1 MRTVSTPLTAKL
13 PVSLLEE
20 AATWYV
26 QLKDTTATEHDRQ
39 HWQQWLDSDE
49 RHQQAW
55 QQMQTLQHR
64 LQHIPGELAAPTLQ
78 HLAAQRRQTIKLL
91 TVLLATGAASWAGY
105 EVLPWRGLTADYH
118 TAAGERQ
125 RITLVDGGT
134 LDINTR
140 TRVDVRY
147 NTDLRLLRLHAGEIL
162 IQTAPDAANRPFEVH
177 SPHGIVRALGT
188 RFSVASDEIATRVI
202 VFQDTVQITIAGTTP
217 TRLHAGEQMIFTKAS
232 FNPVT
237 TMPADADA
245 WINGKLI
252 VNDTPLSSLVEQLA
266 PYRPGYLLC
275 DPAIADLRVSGTFRL
290 DDTDGILANLEA
302 SLPVRVRYV
311 TRYWARIEAQAER
324 A

>member
-1 MRTVSTPLTAKL
+1 MTTTTTAKL
-13 PVSLLEE
+13 PVSMLEE

-55 QQMQTLQHR
+55 QQMQTLQRR
-64 LQHIPGELAAPTLQ
+64 LQHVPGELAAPTLQ

-91 TVLLATGAASWAGY
+91 TVLLAIGGVSWAGY
-105 EVLPWRGLTADYH
+105 ETLSWRGLTADYH

-125 RITLVDGGT
+125 RITLIDGGM

-140 TRVDVRY
+140 TSVDVRY
-147 NTDLRLLRLHAGEIL
+147 SNDLRLLRLHAGEIL
-162 IQTAPDAANRPFEVH
+162 IQTAPDTANRPFEVH
-177 SPHGIVRALGT
+177 SPHGMIRALGT
-188 RFSVASDEIATRVI
+188 RFSVASDETATRVI
-202 VFQDTVQITIAGTTP
+202 VFQDTVEITIAGITP
-217 TRLHAGEQMIFTKAS
+217 TRLHAGEQMTFTKAS

-237 TMPADADA
+237 TMSAYADA

-252 VNDTPLSSLVEQLA
+252 VNDTPLSTLVEQLA
-266 PYRPGYLLC
+266 LYRPGYLLC
-275 DPAIADLRVSGTFRL
+275 DPAIAGLRVSGTFRL

-311 TRYWARIEAQAER
+311 TRYWARIEARPER
-324 A
+324 S